1 MIKVF
6 IFALFL
12 GPEGQA
18 LVTDRF
24 PITEWSSVEE
34 CESVK
39 ANAEKYISKNSP
51 YPFYVECFQGTP
63 MELTVRI
70 NEVGD
75 NLKEFVTA
83 PGEDA

>member
-12 GPEGQA
+12 GPEGQV

-24 PITEWSSVEE
+24 PITEWASVEE

-39 ANAEKYISKNSP
+39 ANAEQYIAKNSP

-70 NEVGD
+70 NEVGET
-75 NLKEFVTA
+75 LSEFVTT